1 MRKIFLILIALT
13 FLILIAMGEE
23 KNIKIPEFPKG
34 VLRIYQKDKSLEIS
48 IEIADRE
55 ELHTFGLM
63 FRKDIPWNY
72 GMLFVFSK
80 DVNYG
85 FWMENTYV
93 PLDIAFID
101 SNKTIFNIQKMF
113 PCKNDQCKI
122 YYSPKPY
129 RYALEVKMGFFER
142 FGFKEGAKIEY
153 KRNDN

>member
-1 MRKIFLILIALT
+1 MRKVFLILIALS
-13 FLILIAMGEE
+13 FIILLAIGKE

-34 VLRIYQKDKSLEIS
+34 ILLIYQGNKSLEIP

-55 ELHTFGLM
+55 ELYTFGLM

-80 DVNYG
+80 DVDYG
-85 FWMENTYV
+85 FWMENTYI
-93 PLDIAFID
+93 PLEIAFID

-113 PCKNDQCKI
+113 PYKDDQYKI

-129 RYALEVKMGFFER
+129 RYALEVKMGFFKR

-153 KRNDN
+153 RRK